1 MKGLPFQL
9 EIIEADTNWI
19 VSCASE
25 CGEALIRVAAP
36 YSETE
41 LQSALSRVELSLA
54 KSYSSLPVRGA
65 PATERPVREFGERL
79 TQTVFQNDIST
90 QFDLCRREARRQ
102 GAPVRIL
109 LRTNGPHVAS
119 IPWEY
124 LVDPSRD
131 DYLALRVPIVRYLR
145 LMNPAPP
152 LPLTLPL
159 RVLGITANPRD
170 LPLLD
175 GKREEGQIS
184 QALARYSSE
193 NVDVHW
199 LPGDQWQDL
208 ARELRFGSWHVLH
221 CVSHGGFDEERNAGY
236 IQLSGADG
244 TAKKIYASDF
254 ERLITDSPNL
264 RLIVLNSC
272 ESAVSGS
279 EDVFAGTAAN
289 LVRAGVPAVVAMQ
302 YEITDRA
309 ALVFASSFYERIAAG
324 LPVDRA
330 VTLAREDVKMD
341 LDSLEWATPVLF
353 LASDETRIFSLPHPP
368 PNSQGPPLRT
378 TVNVPPPPAAPAAPT
393 RAPRLS
399 HRALLAEIGP
409 CSDLALGPSDLLA
422 AACGD
427 GVVRIVDGVHGG
439 LVAQCTPVQRENP
452 IRVAWGPWRRHVASR
467 HNDGTVVVW
476 DLQTA
481 KPVRV
486 MNVGGAGSALAFSA
500 NGHWL
505 AATVRDHIYIYNS
518 WGARVRD
525 LAAWP
530 GKEPKGWQRRGGR
543 GRLGALRFA
552 PGDRHVVVATGD
564 GVVRQLDVA
573 GQPVM
578 TWPQPH
584 PILCLA
590 LTEHLLAT
598 GCTDGRVRLWSWDGR
613 LLRRTEYGR
622 QPSHLAFSPG
632 SSALA
637 ISDDEGMVTLWDLK
651 TGELTVAAQLPHRL
665 AGLAFLDGGR
675 GLVTGTGAGAVE
687 RWTLPHRG

>member
-25 CGEALIRVAAP
+25 CGEALIRVPAP

-41 LQSALSRVELSLA
+41 LQSTLSRVELALA
-54 KSYSSLPVRGA
+54 KSYSSLLVRGA
-65 PATERPVREFGERL
+65 PAEERPVREFGERL
-79 TQTVFQNDIST
+79 TQTLFRNDILL
-90 QFDLCRREARRQ
+90 QFDLCRREARKQ
-102 GAPVRIL
+102 GVPVRIL
-109 LRTNGPHVAS
+109 LRTNGPHIAS

-145 LMNPAPP
+145 LMNPVPP

-159 RVLGITANPRD
+159 RVLGISANPRD

-175 GKREEGQIS
+175 GKGEERQIS
-184 QALARYSSE
+184 QALEQCSSD

-208 ARELRFGSWHVLH
+208 AKELRFGSWHVLH

-254 ERLITDSPNL
+254 ERLIADSPNL

-324 LPVDRA
+324 VPVDRA
-330 VTLAREDVKMD
+330 VTLAREDVKMN

-353 LASDETRIFSLPHPP
+353 LASDETRIFSLPDAPP
-368 PNSQGPPLRT
+368 SAQGPQPRI
-378 TVNVPPPPAAPAAPT
+378 TVNVPPPPAPPPPRRT
-393 RAPRLS
+393 PRLF
-399 HRALLAEIGP
+399 HRTLLAEIGP
-409 CSDLALGPSDLLA
+409 CSDLALGPFGLLA

-427 GVVRIVDGVHGG
+427 GVVRIVDGDHGG
-439 LVAQCTPVQRENP
+439 LVTQCLPVQRENP
-452 IRVAWGPWRRHVASR
+452 VRVAWGPWRRHVASR

-481 KPVRV
+481 TPVRV
-486 MNVGGAGSALAFSA
+486 MNMDGAGDAVAISSD
-500 NGHWL
+500 GHWL
-505 AATVRDHIYIYNS
+505 AATVRDRIYIYNA

-530 GKEPKGWQRRGGR
+530 GKEPKAWQRKGGR
-543 GRLGALRFA
+543 GRLGPLRFA
-552 PGDRHVVVATGD
+552 PGDRHVVVTTGD
-564 GVVRQLDVA
+564 GMVRQLDVR

-578 TWPQPH
+578 TWAHAH
-584 PILCLA
+584 PVICLA
-590 LTEHLLAT
+590 LTEHVLAT

-613 LLRRTEYGR
+613 LLRCTEYGR
-622 QPSHLAFSPG
+622 QPSHLAFSAG

-637 ISDDEGMVTLWDLK
+637 ISDDEGTVTLWDLK
-651 TGELTVAAQLPHRL
+651 TGELTIAAKLPHRL
-665 AGLAFLDGGR
+665 AGLAFLDGEK
-675 GLVTGTGAGAVE
+675 GLVTGTRAGAVE
-687 RWTLPHRG
+687 RWTLSHRG

>member
-1 MKGLPFQL
+1 M
-9 EIIEADTNWI
+9 
-19 VSCASE
+19 
-25 CGEALIRVAAP
+25 
-36 YSETE
+36 
-41 LQSALSRVELSLA
+41 ELSLA
-54 KSYSSLPVRGA
+54 KSYSSLLVRGG

-79 TQTVFQNDIST
+79 TRTVFRDEIFL

-102 GAPVRIL
+102 GVPMRIL

-124 LVDPSRD
+124 LVDPTRD

-145 LMNPAPP
+145 LMNPVPP

-159 RVLGITANPRD
+159 RVLGISANPRD
-170 LPLLD
+170 LPVLD

-184 QALARYSSE
+184 QALERYSSD

-208 ARELRFGSWHVLH
+208 AKELRFGSWHVLH

-236 IQLSGADG
+236 IQLSGSDG
-244 TAKKIYASDF
+244 AAKKIYASDF
-254 ERLITDSPNL
+254 ERLIADSPNL

-324 LPVDRA
+324 VPVDRA

-353 LASDETRIFSLPHPP
+353 LASDETRIFSLPNAP
-368 PNSQGPPLRT
+368 PNAQGPPPRT
-378 TVNVPPPPAAPAAPT
+378 TANLPPPAAAPPGPA
-393 RAPRLS
+393 RASRLAS
-399 HRALLAEIGP
+399 RTLLAEIGP
-409 CSDLALGPSDLLA
+409 CDDLVLGPFGLLA

-427 GVVRIVDGVHGG
+427 GLVRIVDGVHGG
-439 LVAQCTPVQRENP
+439 LVAQCMPVQRENP

-467 HNDGTVVVW
+467 HKDGTVVVW

-481 KPVRV
+481 TPVRV
-486 MNVGGAGSALAFSA
+486 MNVGGTGDDLAFSA
-500 NGHWL
+500 DGHWL
-505 AATVRDHIYIYNS
+505 AVAVRDRIYIYNS

-530 GKEPKGWQRRGGR
+530 GKEPRAWQRKGGR
-543 GRLGALRFA
+543 GRLLVLRFA

-564 GVVRQLDVA
+564 GVVRQLGVG

-590 LTEHLLAT
+590 LTEHFLAT

-622 QPSHLAFSPG
+622 QPSHLAFSAD

-637 ISDDEGMVTLWDLK
+637 ISDDEGTVLLWDLK
-651 TGELTVAAQLPHRL
+651 TGELTVAAKVPNRRL
-665 AGLAFLDGGR
+665 AGLAFLDGGK
-675 GLVTGTGAGAVE
+675 GLVTGTRAGAVE
-687 RWTLPHRG
+687 RWTLPRG